1 MNEKELKAI
10 EKAMDY
16 AGINFDEE
24 YMQRLIE
31 LDEVSIVTARN
42 GRDVAWVIESERH
55 EAAVYVDTLE
65 RLTLERLTEEET
77 EKELC

>member
-42 GRDVAWVIESERH
+42 GRDVAWLVESERH
-55 EAAVYVDTLE
+55 DAAVYVDTLE
-65 RLTLERLTEEET
+65 QLTEEEI

>member
-10 EKAMDY
+10 EEAMYY

-31 LDEVSIVTARN
+31 LDEASINTARN
-42 GRDVAWVIESERH
+42 GRDVAWLLSSERH
-55 EAAVYVDTLE
+55 MAAVYVDTLE
-65 RLTLERLTEEET
+65 RLTEEEI
-77 EKELC
+77 EKVLC